1 MSSFAA
7 DVWVQLQLRPIEAKL
22 LRLAIDPAAQSGEI
36 ATSAEK
42 LINCLRARGVSTAE
56 VFRPAK
62 AAPAPDDLT
71 LLRARNMRM
80 PFGKHR
86 RKRLCDVPLSY
97 LRWAKNN
104 AEHMSSDLRD
114 AISLVLKE
122 SYQ

>member
-1 MSSFAA
+1 
-7 DVWVQLQLRPIEAKL
+7 V
-22 LRLAIDPAAQSGEI
+22 
-36 ATSAEK
+36 
-42 LINCLRARGVSTAE
+42 RARGVSTAE
-56 VFRPAK
+56 VFRPTK

-71 LLRARNMRM
+71 LIRARNMRM

-97 LRWAKNN
+97 LHWAKNN
-104 AEHMSSDLRD
+104 ADNMSADLRA